1 MASDA
6 TQPGLPVTLARLQAA
21 RDGAEREAAWVEFL
35 AAHSEVVLHT
45 CHSVAREHDVA
56 MDAYVFALEAL
67 REDGCRRLHAY
78 RSDGRTRFA
87 VWLVVVTRRLVLD
100 YLRHRYGRT
109 RSVDA
114 ERRAEGQARR
124 RLEDLVAAEVE
135 PDQLPDTGQSAPDAD
150 LRAREL
156 ADAVRLAL
164 AELREQDQLLLT
176 LRFVDERSVHE
187 IRRALHFP
195 SVFHV
200 YRRLSAVLGALRD
213 QLRRRG
219 VEDPEP

>member
-1 MASDA
+1 M
-6 TQPGLPVTLARLQAA
+6 QAA
-21 RDGAEREAAWVEFL
+21 REGAEREAAWADFL

-45 CHSVAREHDVA
+45 CRSVAREHDVA

-67 REDGCRRLHAY
+67 REHDCRRLRAY
-78 RSDGRTRFA
+78 KTDGKTRFA

-100 YLRHRYGRT
+100 FLRHRYGRT
-109 RSVDA
+109 RSVDE
-114 ERRAEGQARR
+114 ERRAEGLARR

-135 PDQLPDTGQSAPDAD
+135 PDQLPDTGLRAPDAD

-164 AELREQDQLLLT
+164 AQLSEQDRLLLT
-176 LRFVDERSVHE
+176 LRFVDERSVRE
-187 IRRALHFP
+187 IRRALRLP

-200 YRRLSAVLGALRD
+200 YRRLTVVLGTLRD

-219 VEDPEP
+219 VEGPEP